1 MREFILNGLTK
12 KQCEQIKN
20 VFSGKSIYEF
30 EISYSYF
37 GANNCS
43 LIVRPSRPNV
53 RKDEMRNEFMCC
65 LIRYIDY
72 ISHKEG

>member
-37 GANNCS
+37 GASNCC
-43 LIVRPSRPNV
+43 LIVRTSRSNV
-53 RKDEMRNEFMCC
+53 RKDEIRNEFMCS

-72 ISHKEG
+72 ISHKEE